1 MTAPVPEAHGGS
13 SAWRAVHTAH
23 LALVGLAALTLFR
36 LWYSTRL
43 DLVPDEAYF
52 WMWSKHLAASYRDK
66 GPGVA
71 WTIALGTRLF
81 GDTVFGIRA
90 PAVLLSAATG
100 WQLFVLAR
108 RLYDDRTALWCLA
121 VAAVMPLFAVG
132 SVLMIPDALSVF
144 FWAWAINVLW
154 TALESERSRHWIAL
168 GLIIGCGFLSKFTNG
183 VQLVCIAWLL
193 YWSRSHRRLLFSRQS
208 FALVAAFVIA
218 ILPIIYWNA
227 EVGWVHAAA
236 LHSRSGVEDS
246 FRVHPVELLRFLGE
260 QAGVV
265 SPLLMVGMVVAL
277 VGMWWNRSHEL
288 RVRLLL
294 SQCVPVQALFIFFSL
309 NKAGKSNWVAPAL
322 ITGIILLVVFWRELV
337 AQRPRWRWAVGAA
350 LALAFLMTAFLHDT
364 AILNLPPKLDPMVR
378 AQGWTD
384 FGAHVQR
391 ARVQRRAA
399 LLIGNHYSQ
408 ASMMQFY
415 LADRPPTYLPPE
427 PYGNTQFTL
436 WPGYRVTA
444 ETRALFVTDS
454 LKPPPQ
460 SLLDQFSECSLV
472 DDFWSRDRGRPRKRF
487 RIYLLEQSDARAGA
501 RDCSAGSASDRG

>member
-1 MTAPVPEAHGGS
+1 MTPKS
-13 SAWRAVHTAH
+13 STCRAVHPAY
-23 LALVGLAALTLFR
+23 LALLGLAALTVFR

-52 WMWSKHLAASYRDK
+52 WLWSKHLAASYRDK

-90 PAVLLSAATG
+90 LAVLLSAGTG
-100 WQLFVLAR
+100 WLLFVLAR
-108 RLYDDRTALWCLA
+108 RLYDGRTALWCLA

-132 SVLMIPDALSVF
+132 SILMIPDALSVF

-154 TALESERSRHWIAL
+154 AALENGKTRHWIAL
-168 GLIIGCGFLSKFTNG
+168 GVIIGCGFLSKFTNG

-193 YWSRSHRRLLFSRQS
+193 YWSRSHRRFLLSRQS
-208 FALVAAFVIA
+208 LVMVAAFVVT
-218 ILPIIYWNA
+218 ILPIIYWNV
-227 EVGWVHAAA
+227 EVGWIHAGA

-246 FRVHPVELLRFLGE
+246 FGVHPVELFRFLGE

-277 VGMWWNRSHEL
+277 VGMWWSRSHEL
-288 RVRLLL
+288 RVRLLV

-337 AQRPRWRWAVGAA
+337 AQRTRWRWAVGAA
-350 LALAFLMTAFLHDT
+350 FVLAFLMTAFLHDT
-364 AILNLPPKLDPMVR
+364 AILNLSPNFDPLVR
-378 AQGWTD
+378 AEGWTD

-391 ARVQRRAA
+391 ARVLHRAN

-415 LADRPPTYLPPE
+415 LPDRPPTYLPPE
-427 PYGNTQFTL
+427 PYGKTQFTL

-460 SLLDQFSECSLV
+460 SLVEQFSECSLV
-472 DDFWSRDRGRPRKRF
+472 DDFWSLYGGRPRKRF
-487 RIYLLEQSDARAGA
+487 RIYLLERTDTRAGA
-501 RDCSAGSASDRG
+501 RDCSAHPISVHG

>member
-1 MTAPVPEAHGGS
+1 
-13 SAWRAVHTAH
+13 
-23 LALVGLAALTLFR
+23 
-36 LWYSTRL
+36 
-43 DLVPDEAYF
+43 
-52 WMWSKHLAASYRDK
+52 
-66 GPGVA
+66 
-71 WTIALGTRLF
+71 
-81 GDTVFGIRA
+81 
-90 PAVLLSAATG
+90 
-100 WQLFVLAR
+100 
-108 RLYDDRTALWCLA
+108 
-121 VAAVMPLFAVG
+121 
-132 SVLMIPDALSVF
+132 F

-154 TALESERSRHWIAL
+154 TALESERTRHWIGL

-193 YWSRSHRRLLFSRQS
+193 SWSRSHRRFLFSRQS

-218 ILPIIYWNA
+218 VLPIIYWNA

-246 FRVHPVELLRFLGE
+246 FRVHPAELLRFLGE

-277 VGMWWNRSHEL
+277 VGMWWNRSHEW

-322 ITGIILLVVFWRELV
+322 ITGIILLVVFWEELV
-337 AQRPRWRWAVGAA
+337 AQSPRWRWAVGAA
-350 LALAFLMTAFLHDT
+350 VALAFLMTAFLHDT
-364 AILNLPPKLDPMVR
+364 AILNLSPKLDPLVR
-378 AQGWTD
+378 AQGWKD
-384 FGAHVQR
+384 FGGHVQR
-391 ARVQRRAA
+391 ARAQYKAT

-415 LADRPPTYLPPE
+415 LPDRPPTYLPPE

-454 LKPPPQ
+454 LKAPPQ

-472 DDFWSRDRGRPRKRF
+472 DDFWSLDSGRPRKRF
-487 RIYLLEQSDARAGA
+487 RIYLLERTDAPARA
-501 RDCSAGSASDRG
+501 RDCSAGSASDRS